1 MEVVLSVPEA
11 ELEDFPEEVTE
22 SSGRQEQPSESSHT
36 QGTVKSLLSVEIFPT
51 ADLLERIRQGK
62 LHYLDLYGITP
73 KAKGGS
79 HSYNKQQNYS
89 KRPRSLVTN
98 KPTKIHKQPGCLSI
112 QSLRQ

>member
-22 SSGRQEQPSESSHT
+22 SSGQLKQPSESSQT

-51 ADLLERIRQGK
+51 ADLLERIRQGR
-62 LHYLDLYGITP
+62 LSYLDLDGITP

-79 HSYNKQQNYS
+79 
-89 KRPRSLVTN
+89 
-98 KPTKIHKQPGCLSI
+98 TKYKITG
-112 QSLRQ
+112 

>member
-22 SSGRQEQPSESSHT
+22 SSQQQEQPSESSRT
-36 QGTVKSLLSVEIFPT
+36 QGTVKSLLSV

-62 LHYLDLYGITP
+62 LYYLDLDGVTP

-79 HSYNKQQNYS
+79 HSFNK
-89 KRPRSLVTN
+89 
-98 KPTKIHKQPGCLSI
+98 
-112 QSLRQ
+112 